1 MTTPSEKLQELIGKK
16 DITYKVLLDALAV
29 AEGNYEHMRAQSD
42 GKVPA

>member
-1 MTTPSEKLQELIGKK
+1 LTTPSEKLQELIGKK